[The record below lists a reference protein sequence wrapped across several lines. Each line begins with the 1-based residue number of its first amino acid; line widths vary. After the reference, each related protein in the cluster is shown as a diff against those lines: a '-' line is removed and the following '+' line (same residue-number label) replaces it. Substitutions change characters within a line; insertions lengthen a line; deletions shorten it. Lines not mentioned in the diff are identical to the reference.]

1 MADLT
6 GKSILELGQLS
17 PVPDDA
23 AYAVRSST
31 DNNGQ
36 SRYVT
41 FGDMRKRL
49 LMNGIAVPNGAD
61 LDNYRPSQASPNDYI
76 GAYYVYFGDGKTVY
90 NWPGGETSNGGVLYV
105 VAGTTYQN
113 TVQIAIVT
121 AITASPM
128 YIRQWNGTTWS
139 AWKTVTYDGITTSG
153 GTMTGSLVINTLQD
167 ATQANANLRL
177 KDSRFAIGD
186 NADSTKVVGRVQYW
200 DKNQDVVAFV
210 NGQYNAN
217 KVSQLQLS
225 AQSKKD
231 GAAVNNTLTLGVNTN
246 GERTVSVSYPAAW
259 REAIGNERTAPTVI
273 VETSDYYTIDS
284 DAGGVYVDRCDA
296 VNSVTLPVKVVA
308 STSMWTAVLSGL
320 NAPSHAVYMTV
331 PTNRNI
337 QLGDRG
343 LNVRITS
350 GGVMQVCQG
359 TADQTYRITLTYI
372 AR

>member
-1 MADLT
+1 MAELT

-31 DNNGQ
+31 GSNGQ

-139 AWKTVTYDGITTSG
+139 AWKRVYYVGD
-153 GTMTGSLVINTLQD
+153 TLSELTND
-167 ATQANANLRL
+167 LKIKEASAANLRL
-177 KDSRFAIGD
+177 QNTSVTVGDTTKNGYIGNLAFWDSS
-186 NADSTKVVGRVQYW
+186 DSARGLIQTQYT
-200 DKNQDVVAFV
+200 DQ
-210 NGQYNAN
+210 GQT
-217 KVSQLQLS
+217 
-225 AQSKKD
+225 D
-231 GAAVNNTLTLGVNTN
+231 LTLYAQDNNGNRNQLRLRVNASGN
-246 GERTVSVSYPAAW
+246 PIVNVSDAAAW
-259 REAIGNERTAPTVI
+259 RTAIGNERTAPTAT
-273 VETSDYYTIDS
+273 VETSEFYTVDS
-284 DAGGVYVDRCDA
+284 GSVYVDRCDA
-296 VNSVTLPVKVVA
+296 VNSVALSVTVGA
-308 STSMWTAVLSGL
+308 STTSSWTAVLSGL

-331 PTNRNI
+331 PTNRDI

-343 LNVRITS
+343 LNVQITT
-350 GGVMQVCQG
+350 GGAMRVCQG
-359 TADQTYRITLTYI
+359 TAGQTYRITFTYI
-372 AR
+372 AN